1 MRGEAGG
8 QWLVER
14 VDGNGGG
21 GGGDGGGDAGGRNGA
36 CGNGVSCL
44 ESSRHAAE
52 TSDHHVW

>member
-21 GGGDGGGDAGGRNGA
+21 GGGDGGDDAGGRNGA
-36 CGNGVSCL
+36 CGNAVSCL
-44 ESSRHAAE
+44 ERHAAE
-52 TSDHHVW
+52 TSDQHVW